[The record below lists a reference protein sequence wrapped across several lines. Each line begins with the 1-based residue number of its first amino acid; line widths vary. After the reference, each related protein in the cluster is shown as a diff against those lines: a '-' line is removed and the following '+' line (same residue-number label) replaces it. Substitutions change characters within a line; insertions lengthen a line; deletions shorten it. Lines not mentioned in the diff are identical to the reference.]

1 MSCLIYDFE
10 TLSVDPNTGVAV
22 NLAMLSFDMERFTSD
37 PYTFEWLVDDCKIIK
52 FNVEEQIKKYKRTV
66 DQDTLRWWGQQS
78 KEAQAIL
85 KPSADDVSITE
96 LFDFFVSNVPDNL
109 DRVYTRRASLD
120 QPMMISLCEIAGKTL
135 PYSWWSFR
143 EIVSFIEG
151 LTMGSGLRDD
161 FIPEGLESKFIKH
174 DPAHDIAMDVMRLQ
188 TIVQALQ

>member
-120 QPMMISLCEIAGKTL
+120 QPMMISLCELAGKTL
-135 PYSWWSFR
+135 PYSWRSFR